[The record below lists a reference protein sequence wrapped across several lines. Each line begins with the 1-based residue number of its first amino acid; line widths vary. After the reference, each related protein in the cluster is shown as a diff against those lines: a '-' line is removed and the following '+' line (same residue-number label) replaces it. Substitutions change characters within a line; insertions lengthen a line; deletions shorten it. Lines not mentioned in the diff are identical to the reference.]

1 VSCCSIA
8 CVVPTDHLLPCIS
21 PTQSQGRLLLL
32 ATELLPLGSLREAL
46 QQRELRRELRWSTG

>member
-1 VSCCSIA
+1 
-8 CVVPTDHLLPCIS
+8 VVPTDHLLPCIS